1 MRTLFAEL
9 LASTESYLREQT
21 PFDTV
26 YGLALEQIPAALD
39 PAMRSET
46 ALARLIV
53 QLEAQLSAGEIT
65 RAELRGRLR
74 DCLPEFRGVAT
85 G

>member
-1 MRTLFAEL
+1 MTSFAEL
-9 LASTESYLREQT
+9 AASAERYLAGQA
-21 PFDTV
+21 PFDEV
-26 YGLALEQIPAALD
+26 YRLALEQMPAALD
-39 PAMRSET
+39 PAMRGDT

-74 DCLPEFRGVAT
+74 DRWPAPRGVAT

>member
-1 MRTLFAEL
+1 MTSFAEL
-9 LASTESYLREQT
+9 LASTEDYLAGQT

-39 PAMRSET
+39 PALRSET
-46 ALARLIV
+46 ALAGLIV

-65 RAELRGRLR
+65 RAELRGSLIEF
-74 DCLPEFRGVAT
+74 LPELRGVAT